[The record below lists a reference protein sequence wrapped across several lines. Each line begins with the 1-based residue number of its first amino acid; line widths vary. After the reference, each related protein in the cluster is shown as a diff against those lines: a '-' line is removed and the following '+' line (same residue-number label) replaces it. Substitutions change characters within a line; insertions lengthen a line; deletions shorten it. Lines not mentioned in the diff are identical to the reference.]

1 MKSVQEELK
10 KIFSDPLLKK
20 KILFTFLILLFFRVF
35 AFLPVPA
42 VNLTSLKALFA
53 QSQFLSLLDVFSGG
67 TLINFSVMALG
78 LGPYI
83 NASIIL
89 QLVTLVI
96 PKLEELSKEG
106 EFGRKK
112 INQYTR
118 MLTLPI
124 TILQAIAIYVLL
136 LNQKVIGQLDFIQFI
151 SFLLTMTAGTFI
163 LVWFG
168 ELISEFG
175 VGNGIS
181 LIIFAGIVARIPVVF
196 TQTALTLNTEM
207 IFNIII
213 IVLLAVAVIGAVVF
227 INEAYRRIPVFYAK
241 RVKGNKSFEGGT
253 NYLPLRL
260 NQAGVIP
267 IIFAV
272 SFVLF
277 PQMLGNFL
285 KYSKNPFLLNT
296 SHFLITTFD
305 ATGLV
310 YNVMYFFLVVAFTF
324 FYTMVVFNP
333 QKIADEIQKHGGFI
347 PGIRPGVATKQYLL
361 SVLYKITTLGAI
373 FLGLI
378 AVLPSIVSKATGI
391 SGIIVGGT
399 SILIVVSVV
408 LETFK
413 NVKAQ
418 VIMKSYDKFQ

>member
-1 MKSVQEELK
+1 
-10 KIFSDPLLKK
+10 
-20 KILFTFLILLFFRVF
+20 
-35 AFLPVPA
+35 
-42 VNLTSLKALFA
+42 
-53 QSQFLSLLDVFSGG
+53 
-67 TLINFSVMALG
+67 
-78 LGPYI
+78 
-83 NASIIL
+83 
-89 QLVTLVI
+89 
-96 PKLEELSKEG
+96 
-106 EFGRKK
+106 
-112 INQYTR
+112 
-118 MLTLPI
+118 
-124 TILQAIAIYVLL
+124 
-136 LNQKVIGQLDFIQFI
+136 
-151 SFLLTMTAGTFI
+151 MTAGTFI